1 VVSLLAGRRTKEIGI
16 RMALGAQRGS
26 GLRMVLVNGLSL
38 ATVGVV
44 IGMVAALATA
54 PLRSSLLNGVS
65 PRDPLTFVTRRPDSS
80 DRHVCGQLDSSPAG
94 HSRRS
99 QYGPTVRVNTG
110 GLAERVLRVFT
121 LPGPQSQ
128 AARDGILCALLDR
141 QLTQARRSGL
151 SLLHIPVF
159 MARTS
164 HCVDG
169 RQCRSRSS
177 LIL

>member
-1 VVSLLAGRRTKEIGI
+1 VVSLLAGRRKKIGI

-80 DRHVCGQLDSSPAG
+80 DRHVLRPVGFQPSGPLASIPIRPYGASKHRRPCRARAPRFHTTGTAKPGRSGRDSL
-94 HSRRS
+94 R
-99 QYGPTVRVNTG
+99 PTRP
-110 GLAERVLRVFT
+110 E
-121 LPGPQSQ
+121 
-128 AARDGILCALLDR
+128 
-141 QLTQARRSGL
+141 LTQARRSGL
-151 SLLHIPVF
+151 SLLRIPVF
-159 MARTS
+159 MARTF